1 MSMETPE
8 RSFAPFADDAAARAV
23 VDGFRAHSLPVGLW
37 THQAHL
43 AVGLWHVRS
52 LGEAE
57 ARTALRAGIRAYN
70 SAVGTPNSD
79 TRGYHETVTFY
90 FVWAAARFLA
100 MAPPSEFA
108 DAANRFVAHP
118 LGSKSGIFRFWSR
131 GRLLS
136 VEARRSWLEPD
147 LAPLAPFGPEEPM
160 DAPAPRA

>member
-8 RSFAPFADDAAARAV
+8 RSFSPFVDDAAAFAV
-23 VDGFRAHSLPVGLW
+23 VDGFRARNLPVALW

-52 LGEAE
+52 LGEE
-57 ARTALRAGIRAYN
+57 RARSALRTGIRTYN
-70 SAVGTPNSD
+70 AAVGTPNSD

-100 MAPPSEFA
+100 LAPASDFA
-108 DAANRFVAHP
+108 AAANGFVGHP

-131 GRLLS
+131 DRLLS
-136 VEARRSWLEPD
+136 VEARRNWVEPD
-147 LAPLAPFGPEEPM
+147 LAPLAPFGSEVPM